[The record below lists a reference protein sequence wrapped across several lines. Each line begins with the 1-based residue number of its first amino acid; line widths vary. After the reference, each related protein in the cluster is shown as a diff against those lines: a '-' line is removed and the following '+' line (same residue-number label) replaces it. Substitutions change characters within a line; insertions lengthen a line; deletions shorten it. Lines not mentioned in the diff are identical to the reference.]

1 MNARRF
7 RLGMLTLLAAGAGIA
22 VVVTLLSVLV
32 RPEARLRW
40 DLSSGGQALLRA
52 ANERAED
59 SHRPLGRAATPSG
72 GARRPHGHS
81 RSHRRRGH
89 RL

>member
-40 DLSSGGQALLRA
+40 DLSSGGQAGVSERTAEALANLPEGTRA
-52 ANERAED
+52 V
-59 SHRPLGRAATPSG
+59 
-72 GARRPHGHS
+72 ARRQSGS
-81 RSHRRRGH
+81 AASIRCW
-89 RL
+89 